1 MASIRKR
8 LMGRLRRL
16 ARSEDGTAT
25 IPVLIFVP
33 FYLLFL
39 ISSVEMGMLMI
50 RHALLERAVDLTVR
64 DLRLGRW
71 TPKNPE
77 NAGDELRQRIC
88 NQVGLIPQCNM
99 TLMVEVRP
107 VSKLT
112 WEPLSSGP
120 NCVDRSQP
128 LYANPLPNLG
138 SGNEMMLIRACAKFQ
153 PIFPTTGIGSSL
165 PKSSDGTGA
174 YALVSTT
181 VFVNEPRPGM

>member
-33 FYLLFL
+33 FYLMFL

-50 RHALLERAVDLTVR
+50 RHVLLERAVDLTVR

-71 TPKNPE
+71 TPTNPA
-77 NAGDELRQRIC
+77 NAGDELRLRIC
-88 NQVGLIPQCNM
+88 NQVGLIPRCNT

-107 VSKLT
+107 VSKIT

-128 LYANPLPNLG
+128 IYANPLPDVG
-138 SGNEMMLIRACAKFQ
+138 SGNEMMLIRACAKFD
-153 PIFPTTGIGSSL
+153 PIFPTSGIGSSL
-165 PKSSDGTGA
+165 PKDSTGA

-181 VFVNEPRPGM
+181 VFVNEPRPGT